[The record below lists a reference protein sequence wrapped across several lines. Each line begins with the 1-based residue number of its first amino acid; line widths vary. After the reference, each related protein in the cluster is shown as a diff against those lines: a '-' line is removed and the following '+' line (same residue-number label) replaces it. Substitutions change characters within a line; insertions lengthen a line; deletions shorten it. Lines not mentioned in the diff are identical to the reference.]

1 MTVTADLGPEHVEA
15 RLERVRRLQ
24 ARVRQIE
31 DSRGLETRDVLPAL
45 APLFPAGGLR
55 AGSAYVVEDSTTLA
69 TALLAGASRGGD
81 WCGVVGAPE
90 LGAESLAALGA
101 DLERTVLVP
110 DPAEHWVAVTAALV
124 DVLAVVVLR
133 TPAGMTAGDASRL
146 QARLRRHGTTLVAL
160 GDWPRPEARLRI
172 ADSRWYGLGA
182 GHGHLRAR
190 WVSVRAELRTG
201 RGREAGMWLPDADNR
216 VRSAETA
223 GRVTVPE
230 QVAS

>member
-1 MTVTADLGPEHVEA
+1 MTVATDLAPPQVEA

-24 ARVRQIE
+24 ARVHQLE
-31 DSRGLETRDVLPAL
+31 DTRVGETRDVLPAL
-45 APLFPAGGLR
+45 APLFPARGLR
-55 AGSAYVVEDSTTLA
+55 PGAAYAVEGSTTLA
-69 TALLAGASRGGD
+69 TSLLVGASRSGD
-81 WCGVVGAPE
+81 WCGVVGVPG

-124 DVLAVVVLR
+124 DVLSVVVLR
-133 TPAGMTAGDASRL
+133 TPAAMTAGDASRL

-172 ADSRWYGLGA
+172 ADGRWYGLGA

-190 WVSVRAELRTG
+190 WVSVYAELRAG
-201 RGREAGMWLPDADNR
+201 RGREAELWLPDADNR
-216 VRSAETA
+216 IRPAEA
-223 GRVTVPE
+223 VERAAVPE
-230 QVAS
+230 RAAG